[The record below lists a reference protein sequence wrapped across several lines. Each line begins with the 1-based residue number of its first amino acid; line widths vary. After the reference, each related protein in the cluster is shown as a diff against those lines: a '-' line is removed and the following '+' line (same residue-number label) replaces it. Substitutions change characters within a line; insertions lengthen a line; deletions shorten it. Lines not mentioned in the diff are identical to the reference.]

1 MVPQARCIRNVY
13 AMRKLPTAI
22 RKGSFN
28 ETTVEVLVAEAYKDK
43 KHALAYL
50 GAAERILEKI
60 PDKFF
65 VSEYNKKIKSC
76 RMQLCTQPDMHA
88 EPFAPPRV
96 SASIKPMEKAVQQ
109 EVVEPKPK
117 DVPRLVPVPA

>member
-1 MVPQARCIRNVY
+1 
-13 AMRKLPTAI
+13 MRELPTAI

-43 KHALAYL
+43 KRAPAYL

-76 RMQLCTQPDMHA
+76 RMQLYAQSDMHA
-88 EPFAPPRV
+88 EPFAPPQVTAPKTSEERFEE
-96 SASIKPMEKAVQQ
+96 EKGKL
-109 EVVEPKPK
+109 EPRAL
-117 DVPRLVPVPA
+117 RLVPVPA